1 MRHNAIH
8 LLAGLAFAVVL
19 LAGNA
24 FAEEAKVSAET
35 STKLFNGWSISPAGQ
50 IIPLE
55 HLEAVVPAAGQSPQ
69 TNMTADLPLKMIVSP
84 DGKVLLAACAGYNS
98 TGLAV
103 VDLAAGKVSQ
113 FLPEPEVWNGLAFN
127 RDGTKVYLSGGDSGN
142 IYVFDYKAGK
152 LSPGKIVSPAAR
164 ADAALANKN
173 APAPSKDAGPA
184 PRPRRN
190 ARGAR
195 RERPNVFLAGIAVHA
210 STGDLYVANE
220 ANHEVWVLD
229 PETLARKSAIP
240 TGLHP
245 HSCAFGGDGMHLYVS
260 NWGSRSVSI
269 IDTQRGRKVRDVAVG
284 VRPNDMV
291 LSRDGRLFVACSGDN
306 TVHVIPTQTLE
317 QPSLDPNPR
326 RRPSESARE
335 ILATSLYPSSPE
347 GSTPD
352 AVAVAPDG
360 KTLYVA
366 NADNNDVMVVDIT
379 KPGESR
385 IAGFIPVGWYP
396 TALAVSPDSRTLLA
410 ANGKGV
416 RSRPSY
422 PPLATK
428 KRDFGVVF
436 DHPGKTL
443 EGSIAV
449 IARPDAAALARYTQQ
464 AKKNS
469 PYAPQLIRRAAVA
482 SDCCIPDKA
491 GGECPIKYVLYII
504 KENRTYDQVLGD
516 FKDAQGRPAGNGDP
530 AIVMYGENVTPNH
543 HQLARD
549 YVLLD
554 NIYCN
559 GEVSVDGH
567 DWCDGAIVSDFK
579 QRAWI
584 LNYSG
589 HGTLPGND
597 ETATPAAG
605 FLWDLCR
612 RNGVTFKCYGEGASR
627 VPKENRGT
635 WKLGRDKDRVQGWI
649 DDLHAAE
656 KEGALPQLAVMSL
669 GEDHTVGTTPGRPTP
684 QAAVGSNDVALGRI
698 VEAASRSRFWKEM
711 AIFVVEDDAQ
721 NGPDHVDCHRTVALV
736 ISPWAK
742 RGAIDSTHYTQV
754 GMVRTIELILGLPA
768 MTQYDAAATPLFGCF
783 QKRPLLAAYQPQQP
797 KVDLNAVNSV
807 TVFGA
812 KLSATMDFDDYDRA
826 DEDQLNRILWAV
838 AKGPDVPYPPVV
850 RRASFAD

>member
-1 MRHNAIH
+1 MRQNTIH
-8 LLAGLAFAVVL
+8 HLTGIGILLLLMTADSFAR
-19 LAGNA
+19 
-24 FAEEAKVSAET
+24 ET
-35 STKLFNGWSISPAGQ
+35 SPDASTELFNGWRVSPAGSV
-50 IIPLE
+50 IPLE
-55 HLEAVVPAAGQSPQ
+55 HLEAVLPPSNAKAPA
-69 TNMTADLPLKMIVSP
+69 NMTADLPLKMIVSP

-103 VDLAAGKVSQ
+103 VDLAANKVSQ
-113 FLPEPEVWNGLAFN
+113 FFPLPQVFNGLAFS
-127 RDGTKVYLSGGDSGN
+127 RDGKRVFLSGGGSGK
-142 IYVFDYKAGK
+142 IYVFAYDSGK
-152 LSPGKIVSPAAR
+152 LT
-164 ADAALANKN
+164 ADKPVQ
-173 APAPSKDAGPA
+173 PAPKASAI
-184 PRPRRN
+184 
-190 ARGAR
+190 
-195 RERPNVFLAGIAVHA
+195 FLAGIAVHPT
-210 STGDLYVANE
+210 TGALYVANE
-220 ANHEVWVLD
+220 ANHEVWMLN
-229 PETLARKSAIP
+229 PQTLESEAAIP

-269 IDTQRGRKVRDVAVG
+269 IDTNKKRKVRDVAVG

-291 LSRDGRLFVACSGDN
+291 LSPDSRIFVACSGDN
-306 TVHVIPTQTLE
+306 TVHVIPTATLE
-317 QPSLDPNPR
+317 TPPLDPNPR
-326 RRPSESARE
+326 RRPSEAARE

-352 AVAVAPDG
+352 AVAIAPDG

-366 NADNNDVMVVDIT
+366 NADNNDVMVVDIAR
-379 KPGESR
+379 PGESR

-396 TALAVSPDSRTLLA
+396 TALAVSRDSRTLLA

-422 PPLATK
+422 PPEFGPKPQSAK
-428 KRDFGVVF
+428 KAAKKPAFGVPF

-449 IARPDAAALARYTQQ
+449 IPRPDAAALVRYTQQ
-464 AKKNS
+464 VKKNS
-469 PYAPQLIRRAAVA
+469 PYNPQLIRRAAA
-482 SDCCIPDKA
+482 KSDCCIPDKT
-491 GGECPIKYVLYII
+491 GGDCPIKYVLYII
-504 KENRTYDQVLGD
+504 KENRTYDQVFGD

-530 AIVMYGENVTPNH
+530 ALVMYGENVTPNH

-554 NIYCN
+554 NLYCN

-567 DWCDGAIVSDFK
+567 DWCDGAIVTDFK

-584 LNYSG
+584 MNYSG

-597 ETATPAAG
+597 DMATPAAG

-635 WKLGRDKDRVQGWI
+635 WKAGRDMNRVQGWI
-649 DDLHAAE
+649 DDLHAGE
-656 KEGALPQLAVMSL
+656 RDGTLPQLAVMSL
-669 GEDHTVGTTPGRPTP
+669 GEDHTSGTSVGRPTP
-684 QAAVGSNDVALGRI
+684 DAAVGSNDVALGKI

-721 NGPDHVDCHRTVALV
+721 NGPDHVDCHRTMALV

-754 GMVRTIELILGLPA
+754 GMLRTIELILGLPP
-768 MTQYDAAATPLFGCF
+768 MTQYDAAATPMFGCF
-783 QKRPLLAAYQPQQP
+783 QKQAQLIAYQPRQP
-797 KVDLNAVNSV
+797 QVDLKALNGAKAI
-807 TVFGA
+807 GA
-812 KLSATMDFDDYDRA
+812 KLSAAMDFDDYDRA

-838 AKGPDVPYPPVV
+838 AKGADAPYPPIV
-850 RRASFAD
+850 RRANVTE